1 MYYEIDN
8 KQIGKYLSKLIEQD
22 YSSTRQFCIDC
33 LKFTNKD
40 NEPNETE
47 IKNMENRLSQIKK
60 GTKSI
65 QIYDLPI
72 FTEILRVSCEQIL
85 SGGKNNRVNNDYE
98 SRLTNYSVAKSKDKK
113 IWKDYIDRPDNAICN
128 PDEFGK
134 TVLDYAI
141 EFDNDKFIIFL
152 FENKYIWFYSTR
164 YYDGGLDIGTIINRP
179 IFYDEEGEDIEHNKM
194 AMEYEDIMR
203 LRKQLG
209 MYIIKI
215 AIKHGNID
223 ILKASK
229 ALEVPEKWWKFGPYH
244 YSLSVYSKYDEEYSK
259 EVLRSI
265 ATTSNDE
272 VIEYFTDEF
281 EKDLRYD
288 LMTFNAGNH
297 VHIFVFPYISQLL
310 DLMVENNSKY
320 LKKTLEKL
328 IKHNK
333 NIKKNIIDF
342 AAYTKEI
349 NKQTGWEYAKEEV
362 NFYSD
367 TNVVQ
372 TIYSTLPYDDMKN
385 VISNIAVVSVRS
397 SDPEI
402 NRLIDELNGVY
413 NNIKSM
419 CTSIRD

>member
-1 MYYEIDN
+1 MYEIKN
-8 KQIGKYLSKLIEQD
+8 EQIGSYLSKLIEQN

-47 IKNMENRLSQIKK
+47 IKNMENRISQIKK

-85 SGGKNNRVNNDYE
+85 SGGKNNHINNDYE
-98 SRLTNYSVAKSKDKK
+98 SRLTNYSVAKSKNKK
-113 IWKDYIDRPDNAICN
+113 IWKDYVKRPDNAICN
-128 PDEFGK
+128 PDEFGR

-141 EFDNDKFIIFL
+141 EYDNDEFIRFL
-152 FENKYIWFYSTR
+152 LDNEYIWFNSTN
-164 YYDGGLDIGTIINRP
+164 YCDGGLDVGTIIRRP
-179 IFYDEEGEDIEHNKM
+179 VFCDIRLPVFRGFDVSTKD
-194 AMEYEDIMR
+194 AIEYGDILR

-215 AIKHGNID
+215 AIRHED
-223 ILKASK
+223 IAIIEESK
-229 ALEVPEKWWKFGPYH
+229 AREVPEKWWYFGPYNH
-244 YSLSVYSKYDEEYSK
+244 HNNATGFGEELYKEEYTK
-259 EVLRSI
+259 EVLKSI
-265 ATTSNDE
+265 ATSN
-272 VIEYFTDEF
+272 
-281 EKDLRYD
+281 
-288 LMTFNAGNH
+288 A
-297 VHIFVFPYISQLL
+297 
-310 DLMVENNSKY
+310 
-320 LKKTLEKL
+320 
-328 IKHNK
+328 
-333 NIKKNIIDF
+333 
-342 AAYTKEI
+342 KEI
-349 NKQTGWEYAKEEV
+349 NKQTGWEYARKDV

-372 TIYSTLPYDDMKN
+372 TVYSTLPNDNMKN

-397 SDPEI
+397 SAPEI
-402 NRLIDELNGVY
+402 NRLIDELNDVY